1 MGKRGGRKAFVVLSD
16 GGDARSKYSI
26 STAIEFAQ
34 RANTIIYSVLFAD
47 RQRIGHP
54 TVMAV
59 QAIYLERGRR
69 TMRQLA
75 QETGGGYFAVS
86 KENSIEKIYAEI
98 EDDLRNQYSIGYTP
112 DRIEG
117 DKTFRKI
124 ALATKNKDL
133 IVRTRAGYYPK

>member
-1 MGKRGGRKAFVVLSD
+1 
-16 GGDARSKYSI
+16 
-26 STAIEFAQ
+26 
-34 RANTIIYSVLFAD
+34 
-47 RQRIGHP
+47 
-54 TVMAV
+54 
-59 QAIYLERGRR
+59 
-69 TMRQLA
+69 MRQLA

-117 DKTFRKI
+117 DNTFRKI